1 MQATLTPMLP
11 PSPLK
16 DSEHSPFS
24 HDVQIQGIADH
35 VDVMSSLQKPKKV
48 TGTSAVDRQAAC
60 PKHGHGNTSSM
71 VAALAGTA

>member
-16 DSEHSPFS
+16 DSEHSPFA

-48 TGTSAVDRQAAC
+48 TLVSVRFHARASNIERISVGRNLAA
-60 PKHGHGNTSSM
+60 
-71 VAALAGTA
+71 AA